1 MQGSAAV
8 GVEAHVKGMA
18 IMVLSVLLLPLMD
31 AIGKW
36 LAMMDN
42 MPPATVTFMRF
53 FIQAMLMF
61 LMLIV
66 MGGFTALRTTH
77 LTGNLVRGALMG
89 FGGTCFSPPSNIC
102 LWLMPWPCFSQN
114 L

>member
-1 MQGSAAV
+1 MQSRAAV

-53 FIQAMLMF
+53 SSS
-61 LMLIV
+61 
-66 MGGFTALRTTH
+66 R
-77 LTGNLVRGALMG
+77 
-89 FGGTCFSPPSNIC
+89 CSCS
-102 LWLMPWPCFSQN
+102 
-114 L
+114 

>member
-1 MQGSAAV
+1 MQGRVA
-8 GVEAHVKGMA
+8 GGTEAHVKGMA

-53 FIQAMLMF
+53 L
-61 LMLIV
+61 
-66 MGGFTALRTTH
+66 
-77 LTGNLVRGALMG
+77 
-89 FGGTCFSPPSNIC
+89 
-102 LWLMPWPCFSQN
+102 FSQC
-114 L
+114 